1 MNQRK
6 LKRHTMATV
15 NGSSVALIALALAT
29 ASHASLAQDSKG
41 GISSFLDKTH
51 VLSLG
56 AAEQTM
62 DAGIR
67 ATAGERDPIKLTLK
81 DLGLGDNDTSYYA
94 AYQYRWK
101 PRWVLIGGAYGF
113 KGTGGRTAQRDFNY
127 DGVDYTAGAALAAEL
142 EVDAYLLDVM
152 YSARRGDNYELMV
165 GGGIHA
171 LDLGASITGIASIN
185 GEAARATR
193 SGTTLLAPVPNL
205 RFSGVWE
212 PTERIVLTATFG
224 WLSANVDEY
233 SGDFTY
239 AHLRAMYRFS
249 DRFGLSLGY
258 QHTDI
263 DITQKRERSELNYD
277 LRFDGPTLTFSY
289 AF

>member
-1 MNQRK
+1 
-6 LKRHTMATV
+6 MATI
-15 NGSSVALIALALAT
+15 NAFSAGFITLLLAT
-29 ASHASLAQDSKG
+29 ASHTSLAQNSG
-41 GISSFLDKTH
+41 AGISSFLDKTH

-67 ATAGERDPIKLTLK
+67 ATAGERDPVKLTLK
-81 DLGLGDNDTSYYA
+81 DLGVGDNDTSYYA
-94 AYQYRWK
+94 AYQFRWK
-101 PRWVLIGGAYGF
+101 PRWAIVAGAYSF

-127 DGVDYTAGAALAAEL
+127 DGVDYTAGAAIAAEVR
-142 EVDAYLLDVM
+142 VDAYLLDVM

-171 LDLGASITGIASIN
+171 LDLGASITGAASIN
-185 GEAARATR
+185 GEAARDTR
-193 SGTTLLAPVPNL
+193 SGSTLLAPVPNL

-212 PTERIVLTATFG
+212 PAERIVLAATFG
-224 WLSANVDEY
+224 WLSANIDDYE
-233 SGDFTY
+233 GDFVY
-239 AHLRAMYRFS
+239 GHLRAMYRFS
-249 DRFGLSLGY
+249 DRFGVSLGY

-263 DITQKRERSELNYD
+263 DITQTRERSELNYD
-277 LRFDGPTLTFSY
+277 LRFNGPTLAFTY

>member
-1 MNQRK
+1 MKTIN
-6 LKRHTMATV
+6 AF
-15 NGSSVALIALALAT
+15 SIALTTVVLA
-29 ASHASLAQDSKG
+29 AGNHASLAQDSKAG
-41 GISSFLDKTH
+41 FGSFLDKTH
-51 VLSLG
+51 VLALG
-56 AAEQTM
+56 AAQQTM

-67 ATAGERDPIKLTLK
+67 ATAGERDPIELKLK
-81 DLGLGDNDTSYYA
+81 DLGVKDNDTSYYA

-101 PRWVLIGGAYGF
+101 PRWALVGGAYAF
-113 KGTGGRTAQRDFNY
+113 KGSGGRTAQRDFNY
-127 DGVDYTAGAALAAEL
+127 DGVDYTAGTAIAAEL
-142 EVDAYLLDVM
+142 TVDAYLLDVM

-171 LDLGASITGIASIN
+171 LDLGSTISGSASIN
-185 GEAARATR
+185 GEEARATR

-212 PTERIVLTATFG
+212 PSDRVVLSATFG
-224 WLSANVDEY
+224 WLSANVDDYE
-233 SGDFTY
+233 GDFIY

-258 QHTDI
+258 QRTDL
-263 DITQKRERSELNYD
+263 DSTQTRERSEINYD
-277 LRFDGPTLTFSY
+277 LRFDGPTLAVTY